1 MTTFGTQWLH
11 LASEV
16 SFKRDNRKETKSLW
30 SPENEAV
37 CIKLRFGTYP
47 RDPPFFGPYRG
58 HYPIVEFE
66 IWPFQPRVKLS
77 LSTMRPLI
85 DIFSRCSCNVALA
98 RFVLFLALSL
108 SLSSAR
114 FLPPSPSYHP
124 FFSIRHPFSSLSLS
138 QDLLA

>member
-58 HYPIVEFE
+58 P
-66 IWPFQPRVKLS
+66 LS
-77 LSTMRPLI
+77 DRGI
-85 DIFSRCSCNVALA
+85 
-98 RFVLFLALSL
+98 
-108 SLSSAR
+108 
-114 FLPPSPSYHP
+114 
-124 FFSIRHPFSSLSLS
+124 
-138 QDLLA
+138 